1 MNEQV
6 EHLKAL
12 TQEQREQIMELKDE
26 NRHLKSLTQALSN
39 RIQELEQQCIVID
52 REMAEI
58 PIGFDLIPEDDLN
71 KY

>member
-6 EHLKAL
+6 ERLEALSQEQQELIRELENENRCLKAR
-12 TQEQREQIMELKDE
+12 TQ
-26 NRHLKSLTQALSN
+26 TLSN
-39 RIQELEQQCIVID
+39 RIQELEQQRLAID

>member
-6 EHLKAL
+6 ERLQVL
-12 TQEQREQIMELKDE
+12 TQEQREQIMELESE
-26 NRHLKSLTQALSN
+26 NRQLRSLTETLSN

-52 REMAEI
+52 RELAEI